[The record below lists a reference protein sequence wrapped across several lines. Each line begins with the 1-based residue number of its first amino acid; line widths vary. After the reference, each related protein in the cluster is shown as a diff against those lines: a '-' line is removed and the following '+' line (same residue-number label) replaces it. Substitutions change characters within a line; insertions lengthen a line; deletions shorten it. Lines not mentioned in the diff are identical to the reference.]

1 MMNRNSIAEK
11 ILCLYFNLEMQKKC
25 FPSLSKALYPTA
37 GDAGGIHGRCGR
49 IIHLIL
55 LMKGHE
61 QTGSIPSA

>member
-1 MMNRNSIAEK
+1 MNRNSIAEK

-37 GDAGGIHGRCGR
+37 GGAGGIHGRCGR